1 MHENDRSV
9 RAFDALEMKCHML
22 VSKKWHM
29 SMTDKKSAERA
40 VAPGKSSARYVK
52 DRPPS
57 LPSAKKSAIKV
68 ISVRATWL
76 ACAAGSPEGSR
87 TRHENVSPLPKIL
100 VKWIIHEDLGK
111 GLSWSSALRGSWP
124 ALSASL
130 KSCPPGAALAGT
142 RPVRFDFTRRPDA
155 GPKCIITRRTASPV
169 WGRLEIKG

>member
-1 MHENDRSV
+1 MDENDRSV

-57 LPSAKKSAIKV
+57 LPLAKKSAIKV
-68 ISVRATWL
+68 ISARATWL

-130 KSCPPGAALAGT
+130 KSCPPRSSSCRHTSRPFRLYSPT
-142 RPVRFDFTRRPDA
+142 RCRAKVHYHPQDGIPCLGET
-155 GPKCIITRRTASPV
+155 
-169 WGRLEIKG
+169 